1 MVVKS
6 SRPTDD
12 AAPIKR
18 VPLGRMM
25 ADALRRAILTGRYK
39 PGERLVEDRL
49 AGELGGSRV
58 PIREALKTLA
68 AEGLVEFAP
77 NRGAWVAD
85 LSQELVH
92 ELVEGRAT
100 LEAM

>member
-58 PIREALKTLA
+58 PIREAPETLGGGRPGEVA
-68 AEGLVEFAP
+68 PERRAPVAEP
-77 NRGAWVAD
+77 
-85 LSQELVH
+85 SPELVH
-92 ELVEGRAT
+92 QPVQERA
-100 LEAM
+100 AR